1 MFFALSKQR
10 DTRFPLH
17 DELVPGLWLSH
28 DDGWHQF
35 PHVTAKGYAVDRTL
49 REAAYSTARGNYCAF
64 VRRADRITIH
74 HDQDRAF
81 PLWASGDC
89 VTNLGPCG
97 EPVWADCTLTV
108 DAEMTI
114 TREYRD
120 TTPTPAGL
128 TDAAI
133 VDQVHD
139 TLLATFDSFLGHNRL
154 PLRMFVTGG
163 VDTTLAWAYLDHF
176 TQDYELVD
184 YEYIKFTPFWK
195 RNRESVRQFWGY
207 RQVHLWQEPCV
218 MISGAM
224 GDENFLRG
232 PNTLEMML
240 RAHGTS
246 LEQVLTPADYHYK
259 HFKKYIDAG
268 LDVGTVD
275 PDKAKVR
282 EKVMQIN
289 SNDHQ
294 HWHLD
299 NTLHFTPFKDSR
311 LLALI
316 LQSSRDLLTAQA
328 RNATINRQLIQRL
341 DPAKLA
347 KVSAFK
353 NDQAL
358 ENL

>member
-1 MFFALSKQR
+1 MFFALSKQQ
-10 DTRFPLH
+10 DNRFPH
-17 DELVPGLWLSH
+17 HQELVPGVWLSH
-28 DDGWHQF
+28 DDGWHRF
-35 PHVTAKGYAVDRTL
+35 PHVTAKGYAMDRTL
-49 REAAYSTARGNYCAF
+49 LEAAYSSARGNYCAF
-64 VRRADRITIH
+64 VRRADAITIQ
-74 HDQDRAF
+74 HDRDRSF
-81 PLWASGDC
+81 PLWASATC
-89 VTNLGPCG
+89 ITNLEPCG

-108 DAEMTI
+108 DAELTI
-114 TREYRD
+114 TREYQEP
-120 TTPTPAGL
+120 TPTPAGL

-139 TLLATFDSFLGHNRL
+139 TLLATFDAFLGHNRL
-154 PLRMFVTGG
+154 PIKMFVTGG

-176 TQDYELVD
+176 TQDYEMVD

-195 RNRESVRQFWGY
+195 RNRESLRRFWGY
-207 RQVHLWQEPCV
+207 RQVHLWDEPCV
-218 MISGAM
+218 MVSGAM

-246 LEQVLTPADYHYK
+246 LEQELTSTDYHHK
-259 HFKKYIDAG
+259 HFRKYIDAG

-275 PDKAKVR
+275 PDITKVR

-328 RNATINRQLIQRL
+328 RNAAINRQLIQRL

>member
-1 MFFALSKQR
+1 MFFALSKQQ
-10 DTRFPLH
+10 DNRFPH
-17 DELVPGLWLSH
+17 HQELVPGLWLSH
-28 DDGWHQF
+28 DDGWHRF

-49 REAAYSTARGNYCAF
+49 LEAAYSSARGNYCAF
-64 VRRADRITIH
+64 VRRADRITIQ
-74 HDQDRAF
+74 HDRDRSF
-81 PLWASGDC
+81 PLWASATRI
-89 VTNLGPCG
+89 TNLEPCG
-97 EPVWADCTLTV
+97 EPVWADCTVTV
-108 DAEMTI
+108 DTEMTI
-114 TREYRD
+114 TREYQEP
-120 TTPTPAGL
+120 TPTPAGL

-139 TLLATFDSFLGHNRL
+139 TLLETFDAFLGHNRL
-154 PLRMFVTGG
+154 PIKMFVTGG
-163 VDTTLAWAYLDHF
+163 VDTTLAWAYLDHL
-176 TQDYELVD
+176 TNDYEMVD

-195 RNRESVRQFWGY
+195 RNRESLRRFWGY
-207 RQVHLWQEPCV
+207 RQVHLWDEPCV
-218 MISGAM
+218 MVSGAM

-246 LEQVLTPADYHYK
+246 LEQVLTPADYHHK
-259 HFKKYIDAG
+259 HFQKYIDAG

-275 PDKAKVR
+275 TDIAKVR